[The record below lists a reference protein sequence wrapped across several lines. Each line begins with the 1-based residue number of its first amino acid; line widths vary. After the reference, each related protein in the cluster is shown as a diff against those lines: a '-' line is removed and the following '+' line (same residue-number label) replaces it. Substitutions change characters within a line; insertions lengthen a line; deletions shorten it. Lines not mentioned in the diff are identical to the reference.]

1 MCLDKTTAVTSRL
14 HLYLDLIRWNRP
26 AGWLL
31 LLWPSLSALWI
42 AAQGFPGLHLL
53 VVFVLGTILMR
64 SAGCCVN
71 DVADREFDKHV
82 KRTAQRPVTS
92 GRVGVKE
99 ALAVGG
105 VLAFVAFLLVLT
117 TNTATIA
124 WSVLGLVL
132 SLIYPYAKRHVSM
145 PQAVLGVAF
154 SFGIPMAFAAVTE
167 AVPWQAWA
175 LMAGNLFWVL
185 AYDTEYAMVD
195 RDDDLKIGM
204 KTSAITLGDAD
215 VPAIT
220 AFYLV
225 FLGIWTAVL
234 WGQVNLLVWG
244 AMLVVALAQVAWH
257 WRLIKD
263 RTRDGCFKAFRQ
275 NHWLG
280 FTVFVGVVLGLV

>member
-1 MCLDKTTAVTSRL
+1 
-14 HLYLDLIRWNRP
+14 
-26 AGWLL
+26 
-31 LLWPSLSALWI
+31 
-42 AAQGFPGLHLL
+42 
-53 VVFVLGTILMR
+53 
-64 SAGCCVN
+64 
-71 DVADREFDKHV
+71 
-82 KRTAQRPVTS
+82 
-92 GRVGVKE
+92 
-99 ALAVGG
+99 
-105 VLAFVAFLLVLT
+105 
-117 TNTATIA
+117 
-124 WSVLGLVL
+124 
-132 SLIYPYAKRHVSM
+132 M

-225 FLGIWTAVL
+225 FLGIWTALL
-234 WGQVNLLVWG
+234 WGQVHPVVWG
-244 AMLVVALAQVAWH
+244 AMLLVALAQVAWH

-280 FTVFVGVVLGLV
+280 FTVFAGTVVGIALR